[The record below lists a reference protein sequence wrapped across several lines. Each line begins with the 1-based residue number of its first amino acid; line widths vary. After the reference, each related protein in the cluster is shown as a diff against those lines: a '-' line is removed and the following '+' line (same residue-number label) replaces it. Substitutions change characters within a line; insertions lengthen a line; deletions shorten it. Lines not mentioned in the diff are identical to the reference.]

1 MFKLTNKHTVK
12 WPVTIAKPIDGG
24 KVEKHKLEVV
34 FEILASDEYDR
45 VAREGDVLERALI
58 GIESQVLHEEGD
70 VPLEFEVAKKWL
82 LRIPYAR
89 AALLEA
95 YFTASSG
102 REAQQKN

>member
-1 MFKLTNKHTVK
+1 MFKLTARHTVK

-24 KVEKHKLEVV
+24 KVEKHKLEAV
-34 FEILASDEYDR
+34 FEILHNDEYDR
-45 VAREGDVLERALI
+45 VAREGDVLERVLV
-58 GIESQVLHEEGD
+58 GIESQIFSEDGD
-70 VPLEFEVAKKWL
+70 APLVFEAAKKSL

-89 AALLEA
+89 AALIEA